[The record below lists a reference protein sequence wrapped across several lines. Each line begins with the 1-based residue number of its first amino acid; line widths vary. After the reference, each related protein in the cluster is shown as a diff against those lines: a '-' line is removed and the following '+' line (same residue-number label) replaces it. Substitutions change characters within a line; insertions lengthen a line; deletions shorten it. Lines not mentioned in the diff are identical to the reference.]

1 MANVMTTTT
10 AIGTDDVSPSE
21 LGKRFIR
28 WGLNLFIAG
37 FLAGLVP
44 VLHYMHGAIAGDIG
58 SHFMKNMTLWW
69 GCPAVLMELTLKTGG
84 LGMLVVGLC
93 YVVLSHGSNPAPISR
108 KENRAV
114 NLCVFGLIGGT
125 VYAAVGY
132 VVCNMIWPNFYFEHN
147 ETGKD
152 IWLAGQGVGIL
163 IYIVGFMH
171 VLLPLRRNYLK
182 A

>member
-1 MANVMTTTT
+1 MNT
-10 AIGTDDVSPSE
+10 ATATAAEIDEVTPTD

-28 WGLNLFIAG
+28 WGLNLYLTG
-37 FLAGLVP
+37 FFLGLVP
-44 VLHYMHGAIAGDIG
+44 VLHYMHGAVAGDIG
-58 SHFMKNMTLWW
+58 GHFMKNMTLWW

-93 YVVLSHGSNPAPISR
+93 YVVLPQGSGTTSVSK
-108 KENRAV
+108 KERNAV

-147 ETGKD
+147 EMGKD
-152 IWLAGQGVGIL
+152 VWLAGQGVGIL
-163 IYIVGFMH
+163 VFIVGFMY
-171 VLLPLRRNYLK
+171 VLTPLKRDYLRT
-182 A
+182 